1 MNSKFDPIAE
11 LEKNHPEI
19 AFEFKKIIN
28 EQLEIFAKKTHGY
41 GIRNIMLGGDFNNND
56 DRSLA
61 VDGIVIRLND
71 KINRLINLKLKNK
84 EDVVNES
91 ITDNFQDILNYAI
104 IALIISRNK
113 WK

>member
-1 MNSKFDPIAE
+1 MDKKFDPIAD

-19 AFEFKKIIN
+19 SAEYKKIIN

-41 GIRNIMLGGDFNNND
+41 GIRNVMLGGDFNNEN

-61 VDGIVIRLND
+61 IDGIVIRLSD